1 MRVTSMLFLVHEG
14 YLNIR
19 RNGLMSIAA
28 LGTVAVTLTVLG
40 ASLWSVYR
48 INEFAQQQPQTF
60 NEIDVF
66 LRPEL
71 TREDAIRCTGLR
83 VERLPDVKQ
92 VHLIPREQAWKD
104 LTSQDPTL
112 TVAMP
117 DDPLPDALHIEMAD
131 ARNIQQLALTLRDA
145 NWFPEV
151 ERVTDAGS
159 EVRIMLAFA
168 RLVKVIGGSAA
179 AGLFVATLFIV
190 YNTIRLTVFA
200 RRREI
205 RIMQLVGATPWFI
218 RLPLLLEGLFHGVA
232 GAGIAGFIVLF
243 FAKQLA
249 LFVNQIHSPLIG
261 DVPSQATPLKMM
273 ASLVLIGAFVGLTG
287 SYLSIRRYLR
297 QV

>member
-1 MRVTSMLFLVHEG
+1 LLFLVHEG

-60 NEIDVF
+60 NEIDLF
-66 LRPEL
+66 LKPEL
-71 TREDAIRCTGLR
+71 TRDNANDVLAR
-83 VERLPDVKQ
+83 VEKLPDVKH

-117 DDPLPDALHIEMAD
+117 DDPLPDALHIETAD
-131 ARNIQQLALTLRDA
+131 ARNVQRLALTLRDA
-145 NWFPEV
+145 NLFPEI

-179 AGLFVATLFIV
+179 AGLFIATLFIV

-205 RIMQLVGATPWFI
+205 RIMQLVGATSWFI

-273 ASLVLIGAFVGLTG
+273 GSLVLVGAFVGLTG

>member
-1 MRVTSMLFLVHEG
+1 
-14 YLNIR
+14 
-19 RNGLMSIAA
+19 MSIAA
-28 LGTVAVTLTVLG
+28 LGTVTVTLTVLG

-66 LRPEL
+66 LRPDL
-71 TREDAIRCTGLR
+71 NRDNATD
-83 VERLPDVKQ
+83 VESRLAKLPDVLS

-104 LTSQDPTL
+104 LTAQDPTL

-117 DDPLPDALHIEMAD
+117 DDPLPDAFHIDTAD
-131 ARNIQQLALTLRDA
+131 ARNVQRLAVLIKDRTLY
-145 NWFPEV
+145 PEV

-232 GAGIAGFIVLF
+232 GAGIAGFIILLF
-243 FAKQLA
+243 ARQLT

-273 ASLVLIGAFVGLTG
+273 ASLVVTGAFVGLTG
-287 SYLSIRRYLR
+287 SFLSIRRYLR
-297 QV
+297 QI

>member
-1 MRVTSMLFLVHEG
+1 
-14 YLNIR
+14 
-19 RNGLMSIAA
+19 
-28 LGTVAVTLTVLG
+28 
-40 ASLWSVYR
+40 
-48 INEFAQQQPQTF
+48 
-60 NEIDVF
+60 VF
-66 LRPEL
+66 LRTEL
-71 TREDAIRCTGLR
+71 TRDNAIN
-83 VERLPDVKQ
+83 VETRLAMLPDAKR

-104 LTSQDPTL
+104 LTAQDPTL

-117 DDPLPDALHIEMAD
+117 DDPLPDAFHIEVAD
-131 ARNIQQLALTLRDA
+131 ARNVERMALRLRDVGM
-145 NWFPEV
+145 FPEI

-205 RIMQLVGATPWFI
+205 RIMQLVGATSWFI
-218 RLPLLLEGLFHGVA
+218 RVPLLLEGLFHGIA
-232 GAGIAGFIVLF
+232 GAGIASCIVLF
-243 FAKQLA
+243 FARQLA
-249 LFVNQIHSPLIG
+249 VFVNQIHSPLIG
-261 DVPSQATPLKMM
+261 DVPSQATPLKMV

>member
-1 MRVTSMLFLVHEG
+1 MRLTSLLFLLHEG
-14 YLNIR
+14 YLNVR
-19 RNGLMSIAA
+19 RNGLMSVAA

-66 LRPEL
+66 LKSEQ
-71 TREDAIRCTGLR
+71 TREDAENLLPRLQQ
-83 VERLPDVKQ
+83 LPDVKR

-112 TVAMP
+112 TIAMP
-117 DDPLPDALHIEMAD
+117 DDPLPDAFHIETAD
-131 ARNIQQLALTLRDA
+131 ARNVQRLAVQLRDSKQ
-145 NWFPEV
+145 FPEI

-179 AGLFVATLFIV
+179 AGLFIATLFIV

-218 RLPLLLEGLFHGVA
+218 RLPLLLEGLFHGIA
-232 GAGIAGFIVLF
+232 GAVIAGCIVLF
-243 FAKQLA
+243 FARQLA
-249 LFVNQIHSPLIG
+249 SFVAQIHSPLVG

-273 ASLVLIGAFVGLTG
+273 ASLIVIGAFVGLTG

-297 QV
+297 QH